1 MRKPHLRPVG
11 ASAIVTVTVE
21 VRANSSWGPD
31 CSVSQVHRQA
41 AEEAVNSV
49 RNALRHAGY
58 SDRMKVVGDPEIK
71 TVIVERE

>member
-1 MRKPHLRPVG
+1 MRKPHVKPVG

-21 VRANSSWGPD
+21 VQAQGAWGPD
-31 CSVSQVHRQA
+31 CSVAQVHRQA

-58 SDRMKVVGDPEIK
+58 LDRMKVVGEPEIK
-71 TVIVERE
+71 TVIVER